1 MIQLYDKTSSEISK
15 KITKSYSTSFSLGI
29 RLFAK
34 EYREPI
40 YNIYGFVR
48 IADEIV
54 DTFFDHDRRQLLNKF
69 KLDTIEAIES
79 GISTNPV
86 LHSFQRTVKEFNISY
101 ELIESFLNSM
111 EMDLVKTSYENC
123 EYNRY
128 VYGSAE
134 AVGLMCLQVFTKNY
148 PKLFDDLK
156 PFAQKLGSAFQ
167 KVNFLRDVNS
177 DIETRGRIYFPD
189 ISNINQFDNTLKGK
203 FEEEIENEFN
213 ESLNGILK
221 LPIGVKL
228 GVFVAYVYYKTL
240 FNKLK
245 RKSIQ
250 EIRES
255 RISVPNIT
263 KIYLLIKSYFL
274 IRFLNRNTVL

>member
-1 MIQLYDKTSSEISK
+1 MIQLYDNTSSEISK

-54 DTFFDHDRRQLLNKF
+54 DTFFEHDRKHLLTKF
-69 KLDTIEAIES
+69 KLDTVEAIKS

-86 LHSFQRTVKEFNISY
+86 LHSFQRTVREFNIDA
-101 ELIESFLNSM
+101 ELIDSFLKSM
-111 EMDLVKTSYENC
+111 EMDLVKTSYDNY
-123 EYNRY
+123 EYNSY

-134 AVGLMCLQVFTKNY
+134 AVGLMCLKVFTKNS
-148 PKLFDDLK
+148 PQLFENLK
-156 PFAQKLGSAFQ
+156 PAAQKLGSAFQ
-167 KVNFLRDVNS
+167 KVNFLRDVDS
-177 DIETRGRIYFPD
+177 DIESRGRIYFPD
-189 ISNINQFDNTLKGK
+189 INNINQLDNTLKSK
-203 FEEEIENEFN
+203 FEADIENEFT

-245 RKSIQ
+245 RKTIQ

-263 KIYLLIKSYFL
+263 KIYLLIKSYFV
-274 IRFLNRNTVL
+274 IRFLNNNTIL